1 MDLQKAQQLR
11 SDMQDI
17 PTLTIST
24 VSQFNL
30 LPVADQEEILQ
41 MHKYDLLLK
50 VAMENGVAVDDY
62 AFRVLDLLE
71 NVQFAGA
78 KRGYHYATDEEVERH
93 MTKVVID
100 RMFLG
105 AQR

>member
-1 MDLQKAQQLR
+1 MDLQQAQQLR
-11 SDMQDI
+11 SAMQDV

-24 VSQFNL
+24 VSQFTL
-30 LPVADQEEILQ
+30 LPVAEQEEILQ
-41 MHKYDLLLK
+41 MHKYDLLLQM
-50 VAMENGVAVDDY
+50 AMDNGVAVDDY

-93 MTKVVID
+93 MTKIIMD

>member
-24 VSQFNL
+24 VSQFTL
-30 LPVADQEEILQ
+30 LPVAEQEEILQ
-41 MHKYDLLLK
+41 MHKYDMLLRM
-50 VAMENGVAVDDY
+50 AMDNGVAVDDY

>member
-11 SDMQDI
+11 SAMQDI
-17 PTLTIST
+17 PSLTIST
-24 VSQFNL
+24 VSHFNL

-41 MHKYDLLLK
+41 MHKYDLLLE
-50 VAMENGVAVDDY
+50 VAMENGIAVEDY

-78 KRGYHYATDEEVERH
+78 KRGYHYATDREVERH
-93 MTKVVID
+93 MTKIIMD

>member
-1 MDLQKAQQLR
+1 MDLQQAQQLR
-11 SDMQDI
+11 SAMQDI
-17 PTLTIST
+17 PSLTIST
-24 VSQFNL
+24 VSHFNL

-41 MHKYDLLLK
+41 MHKYDMLLQM
-50 VAMENGVAVDDY
+50 AIDNGIAVDDY

-78 KRGYHYATDEEVERH
+78 KRGYHYATDQEVERH
-93 MTKVVID
+93 MTKIIMD

>member
-1 MDLQKAQQLR
+1 MDLQQAQQLR
-11 SDMQDI
+11 SAMQDV

-24 VSQFNL
+24 VSQFTL

-41 MHKYDLLLK
+41 MHKYDLLLQM
-50 VAMENGVAVDDY
+50 AMDNGVAVDDY
-62 AFRVLDLLE
+62 AFRVLDLLQ

-78 KRGYHYATDEEVERH
+78 KRGYHYATDQEVEQH